1 MILSRSLILLLL
13 TCAACANA
21 RTSQSSTP
29 SPTPPPTPSPAPAS
43 AEPAIGT
50 SIGTPTR
57 PVFRDP
63 FTLTLDVGRKDN
75 FEQKFEPI
83 PYTHQGVVYLFKG
96 DHFGVKLDARGV
108 ATYEP
113 DLAKADLEVEFSQGT
128 NPGEPSSMMLVI
140 TSHLDRMVSMNAL
153 MTVPD
158 DEYIQET
165 SIRTVQAGLKS
176 YESWPHPIKQ
186 LVLKDFR
193 LES

>member
-13 TCAACANA
+13 TCTACAHA
-21 RTSQSSTP
+21 RSAQSSTP
-29 SPTPPPTPSPAPAS
+29 SPAPSPASSPAPAS
-43 AEPAIGT
+43 AEP
-50 SIGTPTR
+50 SIGKPTR

-75 FEQKFEPI
+75 FEQKFDPI

-96 DHFGVKLDARGV
+96 DHFGVKLDARGA

-165 SIRTVQAGLKS
+165 TIRTVQAGLKS

-193 LES
+193 LET